1 MKNENE
7 SSQFFYMYKR
17 LFLCILKN
25 KLVIIIFSFL
35 EFFDVFCYIIAL
47 IPNFFHI
54 NNLSFDIYNIPVA
67 DFVLVISPYNQIS
80 NLLVDSEFK
89 VKILPHIIIILVYF
103 ILWIIF
109 YITLYSIGDF
119 DLIENQHFIK

>member
-17 LFLCILKN
+17 LFLCILTN
-25 KLVIIIFSFL
+25 KIFIIIFSFL
-35 EFFDVFCYIIAL
+35 EFFDVFCYIIAF

-89 VKILPHIIIILVYF
+89 GKYYHILL
-103 ILWIIF
+103 
-109 YITLYSIGDF
+109 
-119 DLIENQHFIK
+119 